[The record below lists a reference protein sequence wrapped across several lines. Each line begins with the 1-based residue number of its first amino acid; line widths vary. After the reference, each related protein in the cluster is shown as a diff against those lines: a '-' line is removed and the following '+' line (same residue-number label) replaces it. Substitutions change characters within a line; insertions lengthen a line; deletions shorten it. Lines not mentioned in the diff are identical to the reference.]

1 MKTYK
6 EILKDFEAI
15 AGPIEPSAEVLKR
28 YSAKLREWDG
38 FFAKVFYDT
47 LLSYGPTASVFRE
60 GERPEREETLKV
72 WYRRVV
78 SGEYD
83 DAFWDW
89 QYRRVGL
96 SHILRGIPNEF
107 MLPAMSLVQRAFL
120 EKVKEEFPPDEAAH
134 IYLAFKHVTDAIAT
148 IIAAGYMYSYLKAI
162 SESTG
167 MSLTL
172 IERHAVLVAQR
183 EYGEERKEGEG

>member
-6 EILKDFEAI
+6 DVLKDFEAI
-15 AGPIEPSAEVLKR
+15 SGPIGPHAEVLKEYADR
-28 YSAKLREWDG
+28 LKVWDD
-38 FFAKVFYDT
+38 FFAKAFYDT
-47 LLSYGPTASVFRE
+47 LFSYGPTASVFRE
-60 GERPEREETLKV
+60 GERPTREEALKV

-89 QYRRVGL
+89 QYRKVGL
-96 SHILRGIPNEF
+96 SHVVRRIPNEF
-107 MLPAMSLVQRAFL
+107 MLSAMSMVQRAFF
-120 EKVKEEFPPDEAAH
+120 EKVKEEFPMEEAFR
-134 IYLAFKHVTDAIAT
+134 IYLAFKHITDAIAT
-148 IIAAGYMYSYLKAI
+148 LIAAGYMYSYLDAV

-172 IERHAVLVAQR
+172 IERHAVLVAQK
-183 EYGEERKEGEG
+183 EYQKEGD